1 MCRHRYAGDASDGES
16 QDGEDPTAQQ
26 HQLNGEASAAG
37 DDGELDAVCTS
48 MDEDELQQQ
57 LGRLKLSASQFSER
71 ASSSRTSGSK
81 QQQVADVAGAGQGPL
96 HAKRP
101 AVGGAAATSSSRPFS
116 SLTQLSP
123 VKEEQIGH
131 HRSKSSAG
139 VSSSGK
145 L

>member
-1 MCRHRYAGDASDGES
+1 MLRHRYAGDASDGES

-26 HQLNGEASAAG
+26 QQLNGEASAAG

-81 QQQVADVAGAGQGPL
+81 QQQVAEVAGAEQGPL

-101 AVGGAAATSSSRPFS
+101 AVGGAATTSSRPFS

-139 VSSSGK
+139 VSSSGR